1 MIETEIII
9 VGAGPAGSTCA
20 RRLQD
25 SGRELL
31 ILDKQAF
38 PRLKL
43 CAGWITPQVVNDLR
57 VDLAGYPHSLVTFNT
72 INFHF
77 RGLTIPLPTRQ
88 YAIRRIEFDH
98 WLLTQAGVT
107 TIQHTV
113 RHIRQENGRYILDD
127 KFRCQVLVGAGGTN
141 CPVYHALFKTAN
153 PRAQQQQIV
162 CLEEEFTF
170 PVRDENCHLW
180 FFDRGLV
187 GYSWYVPKG
196 NTVVNVGI
204 GGKLASLK
212 ARGQSIHDHWQHFTA
227 QLASQGLVNGYPFQP
242 KGYQYFLRD
251 NVDRVQLGQAYLV
264 GDAAGLATKDMG
276 EGIGPA
282 VASGILAAASI
293 NNGRPYT
300 VESISRYS
308 LPSLLWARRLI

>member
-1 MIETEIII
+1 MIAAEVI
-9 VGAGPAGSTCA
+9 VVGGGPAGSTCA
-20 RRLQD
+20 RHLRACGQ
-25 SGRELL
+25 EVL
-31 ILDKQAF
+31 ILDKHAF

-43 CAGWITPQVVNDLR
+43 CAGWITPQVVKDLEL
-57 VDLAGYPHSLVTFNT
+57 DLAGYPHMLATFPK

-77 RGLTIPLPTRQ
+77 RGLHIPLPTRQ

-98 WLLTQAGVT
+98 WLLQQAGVPT
-107 TIQHTV
+107 FAHTV
-113 RHIRQENGRYILDD
+113 RHIHQENDGYVIDNR
-127 KFRCQVLVGAGGTN
+127 FRCKFLVGAGGTN

-204 GGKLASLK
+204 GGKRASMK
-212 ARGQSIHDHWQHFTA
+212 ARGQRFHDHWQHFTA
-227 QLASQGLVNGYPFQP
+227 KLASLGLVNGYEFRA
-242 KGYQYFLRD
+242 KGYQYYLRE
-251 NVDRVQLGQAYLV
+251 NVERVQLGRAYLV

-282 VASGILAAASI
+282 VSSGILAAESI
-293 NNGRPYT
+293 NSGRPYN
-300 VESISRYS
+300 VESIGKYS
-308 LPSLLWARRLI
+308 LPSMLLARHLI